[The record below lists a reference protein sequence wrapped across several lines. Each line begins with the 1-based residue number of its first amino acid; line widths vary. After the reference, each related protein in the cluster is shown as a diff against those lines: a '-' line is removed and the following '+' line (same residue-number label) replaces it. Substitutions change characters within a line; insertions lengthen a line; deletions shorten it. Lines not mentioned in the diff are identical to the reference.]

1 MNIPFP
7 RKKTVLI
14 ALPAVFVGAVSVFFL
29 AQVGIERFGSASRHD
44 DSRHIVAVS
53 TESVLI
59 PPGGA
64 EESEPKVTGLL
75 GEELGPPPPAPSM
88 ERMKTQGC
96 VTDGLLNGEF
106 PGDGKT
112 IKLIN
117 RSECYYLHR
126 AVETWLE
133 PPDFDEIG
141 KNIAELRDG
150 FLVGMFLA
158 EAIDTK
164 ANYEYP
170 FEGRDFDFA
179 RMCRPGSKNFWGEHT
194 CKPTLASS
202 EYRTYLRYI
211 TRRAMDRGVQVFMFG
226 QVYLQDANDL
236 SKSPISEVI
245 AEMREYADYHGM
257 KIFVGAQTND
267 IEDAKYLSNFDFIE
281 GGVGLSSEGSVEDG
295 PCFSRWWKKE
305 GDWCWALLWHD
316 RFAKK
321 AKNVLVHYDW
331 SGKIGDDMSIFTRMD
346 EESRHEATARLYRH
360 FTSRGVGFLVPYL
373 ARLHVD
379 NGGCVGPAKRY
390 YTPDDRFSCD
400 DEDAWNQ
407 ILKSDNR

>member
-1 MNIPFP
+1 MNSFRMPNMRLVAIVVALLLGVVSACLLA
-7 RKKTVLI
+7 RTIVERRSGGVEAVREADMSTREAQQTV
-14 ALPAVFVGAVSVFFL
+14 
-29 AQVGIERFGSASRHD
+29 SATD
-44 DSRHIVAVS
+44 GMIK
-53 TESVLI
+53 I
-59 PPGGA
+59 
-64 EESEPKVTGLL
+64 TGLL
-75 GEELGPPPPAPSM
+75 GEDIAPAPPAPSM
-88 ERMKTQGC
+88 DRMKKQGC
-96 VTDGLLNGEF
+96 VADGLLNGDY

-141 KNIAELRDG
+141 KNIAELKDG

-170 FEGRDFDFA
+170 LEGRDFDFS
-179 RMCRPGSKNFWGEHT
+179 RMCRPGSKNYWGEHT
-194 CKPTLASS
+194 CKPYLLSK

-257 KIFVGAQTND
+257 EIFVGAQTND
-267 IEDAKYLSNFDFIE
+267 IEDAKYLANFDFIE
-281 GGVGLSSEGSVEDG
+281 GGVGLSSEGRVEDG

-305 GDWCWALLWHD
+305 GDWCWALLWND

-346 EESRHEATARLYRH
+346 EDSRHETTDRLYRH
-360 FTSRGVGFLVPYL
+360 FTSKGVGFLVPYL

>member
-1 MNIPFP
+1 MIQFKASKT
-7 RKKTVLI
+7 RIVALLMVLLVGVALVFLSVRTVL
-14 ALPAVFVGAVSVFFL
+14 
-29 AQVGIERFGSASRHD
+29 ERSNGSAEAVQEADMSTREAQQT
-44 DSRHIVAVS
+44 VVS
-53 TESVLI
+53 TD
-59 PPGGA
+59 G
-64 EESEPKVTGLL
+64 KVKITGLL
-75 GEELGPPPPAPSM
+75 GEDIAPPPPAPSM

-96 VTDGLLNGEF
+96 VADGLLNGDF

-117 RSECYYLHR
+117 RSNCYYLHR

-141 KNIAELRDG
+141 KNIAELKDG
-150 FLVGMFLA
+150 FLIGMFLA

-194 CKPTLASS
+194 CKPTLASA

-226 QVYLQDANDL
+226 QVYLQDTNDL
-236 SKSPISEVI
+236 SKSPIREVI
-245 AEMREYADYHGM
+245 AEMHEYAAYHGM
-257 KIFVGAQTND
+257 EIFVGAQTND
-267 IEDAKYLSNFDFIE
+267 IEDAEYLANFDFIE
-281 GGVGLSSEGSVEDG
+281 GGVGLSSEGRVEDG

-346 EESRHEATARLYRH
+346 EASRHETTARLYRY
-360 FTSRGVGFLVPYL
+360 FTSKGVGFLIPYL
-373 ARLHVD
+373 SRLHVD

-400 DEDAWNQ
+400 DEDAWNK
-407 ILKSDNR
+407 ILKSESR